1 MATLVYVL
9 CALTSI
15 ICAVLLIRA
24 YRHSR
29 VRFLLWSAL
38 CFVFFALNNILLF
51 IDLSVLPNVDLSL
64 LRGLPIL
71 VGLGLLLWGFIMD
84 EEMKI

>member
-1 MATLVYVL
+1 MATLVYLL

-15 ICAVLLIRA
+15 ACAILLVRG
-24 YRHSR
+24 YRTSR

-51 IDLSVLPNVDLSL
+51 IDLRLFPEVDLSMI
-64 LRGLPIL
+64 RGIPIL
-71 VGLGLLLWGFIMD
+71 IGLGLLIYGFIMD

>member
-15 ICAVLLIRA
+15 ACAVLLIRA
-24 YRHSR
+24 YRNSR
-29 VRFLLWSAL
+29 VRFLLWSAF
-38 CFVFFALNNILLF
+38 CFVFFAINNILLF
-51 IDLSVLPNVDLSL
+51 VDLRILPDVDLSVL
-64 LRGLPIL
+64 RGIPIL
-71 VGLGLLLWGFIMD
+71 IGLALLLWGFIMD

>member
-15 ICAVLLIRA
+15 LCAVLLIRA
-24 YRHSR
+24 YRASR

-38 CFVFFALNNILLF
+38 CFVFFAINNILLF
-51 IDLSVLPNVDLSL
+51 IDLRVLPDVDLSVI
-64 LRGLPIL
+64 RGIPIFI
-71 VGLGLLLWGFIMD
+71 GLALLLWGFIMD

>member
-15 ICAVLLIRA
+15 ACAVLLIRA
-24 YRHSR
+24 YRKSH

-38 CFVFFALNNILLF
+38 CFVFFALNNMLLVL
-51 IDLSVLPNVDLSL
+51 DLSILTQVDLSMI
-64 LRGLPIL
+64 RGLPIL
-71 VGLGLLLWGFIMD
+71 VGLALLIYGFIMD
-84 EEMKI
+84 EEMKV